1 MKKAVLQHGT
11 DAVAAVHRSAAFAL
25 APRGLG
31 RILVLTQR
39 LKGLCRTRSR
49 GAFLTSPESDMLPRN
64 GRCQLNTGWC
74 VVVAAQALCVA
85 EMQPH

>member
-39 LKGLCRTRSR
+39 LKGACRTRTVEEPSSR
-49 GAFLTSPESDMLPRN
+49 VQNRTCSLETGAANSTRD
-64 GRCQLNTGWC
+64 G
-74 VVVAAQALCVA
+74 V
-85 EMQPH
+85 